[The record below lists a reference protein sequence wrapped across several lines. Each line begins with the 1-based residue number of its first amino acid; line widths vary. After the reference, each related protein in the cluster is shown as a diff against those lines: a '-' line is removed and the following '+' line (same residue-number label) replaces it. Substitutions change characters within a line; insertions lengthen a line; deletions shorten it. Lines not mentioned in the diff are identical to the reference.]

1 MMKVSLLGG
10 AAVAIL
16 ILLGAGAYAAET
28 GPSDKRPDADLF
40 ILNRKSAE
48 TLYEMKM
55 KRLKAIEGKK
65 AEVEAKQRE
74 KEKRAKM
81 DRIQGKTGRAPT
93 SWQVL
98 NR

>member
-1 MMKVSLLGG
+1 MKASMWGG

-16 ILLGAGAYAAET
+16 ILLGAAAYGEET
-28 GPSDKRPDADLF
+28 VPPDKASNADLF

-55 KRLKAIEGKK
+55 KRLKATEEKR
-65 AEVEAKQRE
+65 AEVEAKQRKQE
-74 KEKRAKM
+74 KQAKV
-81 DRIQGKTGRAPT
+81 DKIQRKTGRTPT

>member
-1 MMKVSLLGG
+1 MKASILGG
-10 AAVAIL
+10 AAVALL

-28 GPSDKRPDADLF
+28 GPPDKGPDADLF
-40 ILNRKSAE
+40 VLNRKSAE
-48 TLYEMKM
+48 TLYEMKI

-74 KEKRAKM
+74 KEKREKI

>member
-1 MMKVSLLGG
+1 MMKASILGG
-10 AAVAIL
+10 AAVALL

-28 GPSDKRPDADLF
+28 GQPDKGRDADLF
-40 ILNRKSAE
+40 ILNRKSLE

-55 KRLKAIEGKK
+55 KRLKAIEEKK

-74 KEKRAKM
+74 KEKRAKI

>member
-1 MMKVSLLGG
+1 MKASILGG
-10 AAVAIL
+10 AAVALL
-16 ILLGAGAYAAET
+16 ILLGAAAYGEENVPPEKA
-28 GPSDKRPDADLF
+28 SNADLF
-40 ILNRKSAE
+40 ILNRKSADS
-48 TLYEMKM
+48 LYEMKM
-55 KRLKAIEGKK
+55 KRLKAVEGKK

-74 KEKRAKM
+74 KEKRAKI